1 MHIPSSLWPA
11 ILASLPWVAALQDTT
26 LGASSSSHHPH
37 HRKCRCQPSQ
47 SCWPDDELWSALNAT
62 VNGRLIA
69 THPAAY
75 ECHDPHYDEATCSTI
90 QRGYYH
96 DWWRPSQ
103 PGAYQHPN
111 WEVQGND
118 GCLGFNRTAPCHQ
131 GNIPVYTVN
140 ATSVRDIQSAVKFA
154 SKHHIRLAVRN
165 TGHDFL
171 GRSTAASSLS
181 IWVFYNKKIDFD
193 DDFVP
198 EGAEDDVGG
207 TGAIILGAGVTWAE
221 AYQAADDHNVLV
233 VGGTDATV
241 GTSGGYCQGGGHSSL
256 SPHFG
261 LCVDNVLQYKVV
273 TADGSFK
280 VANAFQNQDLF
291 WALRGGGGGTFGVV
305 VEATF
310 KTHPEFDSILLTAI
324 EIIFKDD
331 KDLREVTHRW
341 FALLNGLSE
350 AGWSGA
356 TVIQSKSMLMA
367 YQVPDQD
374 KDFARKA
381 LAPFVDYVEALDNT
395 AIILLTYTFPS
406 LWTAFEA
413 TVESPLLRY
422 VKTSGTNVR
431 LSSRLIPQENFVTLE
446 RSNEVADAVMD
457 AFMANGLHRD
467 HETIIEVQSVAGG
480 TVTKG
485 TTEETSVHPAWRKA
499 LVNVV
504 FTGRWNNDASYET
517 RQRIARRMTSST
529 DILRDLL
536 PESGAYFNE
545 ADPDEPDWQQ
555 AFFGSNYPRLKRI
568 KDAVDPM
575 GLFVCHKCV
584 GSEDWTEDLVCPRTH

>member
-1 MHIPSSLWPA
+1 MHIPSSVWSVVLV
-11 ILASLPWVAALQDTT
+11 SLPWAAALLDTA
-26 LGASSSSHHPH
+26 LGASSSSHHSH

-47 SCWPDDELWSALNAT
+47 SCWPDDETWSAFNET
-62 VNGRLIA
+62 VGGRLIA

-75 ECHDPHYDEATCSTI
+75 ECHDPHYDEAACSQI
-90 QRGYYH
+90 QKGYYH

-103 PGAYQHPN
+103 PGAYQHAN
-111 WEVQGND
+111 WEVQDDD

-131 GNIPVYTVN
+131 GNVPVYTVN
-140 ATSVRDIQSAVKFA
+140 ATSVRDIRRAVRFA

-181 IWVFYNKKIDFD
+181 IWVFYNKRIDFD
-193 DDFVP
+193 DAFVP
-198 EGAEDDVGG
+198 EGAEDDDVAG

-221 AYQAADDHNVLV
+221 AYKAADDHNVMV

-273 TADGSFK
+273 TADGALK

-305 VEATF
+305 VEATY
-310 KTHPEFDSILLTAI
+310 KTHPEFDSILLATI
-324 EIIFKDD
+324 VVVLGDE
-331 KDLREVTHRW
+331 KDLSELTRRW
-341 FALLNGLSE
+341 FALLNDLSE
-350 AGWSGA
+350 GGWSGV
-356 TVIQSKSMLMA
+356 TRIQSRSISMI
-367 YQVPDQD
+367 YEVPNQD
-374 KDFARKA
+374 KEFARTA
-381 LAPFVDYVEALDNT
+381 LAPFVDYVQALNNT
-395 AIILLTYTFPS
+395 AIIILTHTFPS

-413 TVESPLLRY
+413 TVGSPLVRY
-422 VKTSGTNVR
+422 IKTSGTNVR
-431 LSSRLIPQENFVTLE
+431 LSSRLIPQEHLQTLE
-446 RSNEVADAVMD
+446 RSNELADAVMD
-457 AFMANGLHRD
+457 ANRLHRG
-467 HETIIEVQSVAGG
+467 HQPSVEVQLVAGRA
-480 TVTKG
+480 VTKG
-485 TTEETSVHPAWRKA
+485 TSEETSVHPAWRKA
-499 LVNVV
+499 LVNVIFV
-504 FTGRWNNDASYET
+504 GKWNNDVSYEA

-529 DILRDLL
+529 DILRELL

-555 AFFGSNYPRLKRI
+555 AFFGSNYPRLKMI

-584 GSEDWTEDLVCPRTH
+584 GSEDWTEDLMCPRTH